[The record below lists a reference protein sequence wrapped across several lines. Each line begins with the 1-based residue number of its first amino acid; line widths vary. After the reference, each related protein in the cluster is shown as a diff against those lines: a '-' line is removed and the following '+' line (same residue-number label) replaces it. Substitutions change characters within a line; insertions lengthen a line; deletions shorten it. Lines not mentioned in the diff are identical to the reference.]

1 MIRAL
6 NEYQFDEVTNL
17 FCFVYQLKSLHH
29 AHIHM
34 CMSPSFLLPHPLLPP
49 LPQELE
55 SAISDFAAQTKI
67 DAKDRRALTSLTYED
82 VYWASKIENPLVRCI
97 PIRNAGYVNGGH
109 TKLFI
114 ALDLLKASAREESLG
129 TRLTQSRGDESHAT
143 SVSFPLLLISAIAVL
158 VHVDYITN

>member
-17 FCFVYQLKSLHH
+17 FCFVYQLKSLLH

-34 CMSPSFLLPHPLLPP
+34 CMSPSFLLPHPLPPP

-82 VYWASKIENPLVRCI
+82 VYWASKIENPLV
-97 PIRNAGYVNGGH
+97 
-109 TKLFI
+109 
-114 ALDLLKASAREESLG
+114 
-129 TRLTQSRGDESHAT
+129 
-143 SVSFPLLLISAIAVL
+143 
-158 VHVDYITN
+158 